1 MSGKKIV
8 AAVAA
13 ALFLAGVLAAGATAS
28 HAAAGSD
35 MHYHG
40 SGEMH
45 FHG

>member
-1 MSGKKIV
+1 MRKFI
-8 AAVAA
+8 AIAAA